1 MYDVDAVLE
10 QVAAAEGLDDY
21 GHPSFRDGLD
31 VLAANL
37 ASAQLNAIGDAAFD
51 STVRQ
56 SLRNRLRVTEWHR
69 THPEAAGRDPE
80 VPIIIVGL
88 TRTGTTALSHLLAA
102 DPANRSLRQWE
113 AQDSVPPPTEEGYW
127 TDPRYLAAKEAGNM
141 LDLVNPRFKAI
152 HHDEPEDAVECAI
165 PLGQHFTSIS
175 LDSMFNVDGYGDWLY
190 AADLTHAYDWHR
202 QVLQVLGSGY
212 GGPWQLKSPI
222 HAYAMETVA
231 AAYPDAV
238 FVQTHRDPARC
249 IASTLSLNECL
260 SGTFTDADFRD
271 RIARVWP
278 DWLMTMIERIDAY
291 RDAHGSDRF
300 VDIRYQDL
308 LADPLACV
316 RRIYEKVGRPLTPDA
331 EAAMS
336 AHKADQVQG
345 KHGSHTYSLAEF
357 GLDRSPIDERL
368 ADYWDRVDIPREN
381 A

>member
-1 MYDVDAVLE
+1 MYDVDAALE
-10 QVAAAEGLDDY
+10 QVAHAEGLTDY

-31 VLAANL
+31 VMAANL
-37 ASAQLNAIGDAAFD
+37 GSARLNAVGEAAFD

-56 SLRNRLRVTEWHR
+56 ALQNRLRVTEWHR
-69 THPEAAGRDPE
+69 ASPAAGNRAPE

-88 TRTGTTALSHLLAA
+88 TRTGTTALSHLLAV

-113 AQDSVPPPTEEGYW
+113 AQDSVPPPTEAGYW
-127 TDPRYLAAKEAGNM
+127 TDPRYLAAKDGGNM
-141 LDLVNPRFKAI
+141 LDLINPRFKAI

-165 PLGQHFTSIS
+165 PLGQHFTSIA
-175 LDSMFNVDGYGDWLY
+175 LDSMFNIDGYGDWLY
-190 AADLTHAYDWHR
+190 DADLTHAYDYHR
-202 QVLQVLGSGY
+202 QVLQVLGADH
-212 GGPWQLKSPI
+212 GGPWQLKSPV

-278 DWLMTMIERIDAY
+278 DWLMTMVERIAAF
-291 RDAHGSDRF
+291 RDAHGDDRF

-308 LADPLACV
+308 LADPMACV
-316 RRIYEKVGRPLTPDA
+316 RRIYHRVGRELTPET
-331 EAAMS
+331 EAAMT
-336 AHKADQVQG
+336 AHMADQVQG
-345 KHGSHTYSLAEF
+345 KHGRHTYSLAEF
-357 GLDRSPIDERL
+357 GLDRGFIDERL
-368 ADYWDRVDIPREN
+368 AGYWERVDIPRED